1 MRDTELGSYRPSERE
16 PYMNP
21 RQLAYFREQLLLRRR
36 RILHEDHLYLQQLR
50 GEIDRS
56 ADFVDQGVQEAQQHF
71 DFERRFRN
79 RRLLE
84 QIDAALERID
94 EGTYGYCEESGEKI
108 GLRRLVALP
117 FARCSVETQEN
128 IERVER
134 FRRLN
139 NLG

>member
-1 MRDTELGSYRPSERE
+1 MRDLELGGYLPNEQE

-21 RQLAYFREQLLLRRR
+21 RQLAYFRERLLAWRR

-50 GEIDRS
+50 GENERN
-56 ADFVDQGVQEAQQHF
+56 ADPVDQGVHEAQQHF

-79 RRLLE
+79 RHLLE
-84 QIDAALERID
+84 QIDAALERMD
-94 EGTYGYCEESGEKI
+94 EGNYGYCEESGEEI

-117 FARCSVETQEN
+117 FARRSLESQEHL
-128 IERVER
+128 ERAER
-134 FRRLN
+134 FRHLN